1 MKEKNEGDVKRENGK
16 GEEEEENKEKEAMKK
31 KKKEVFNFF
40 WVSFISIPGPFMA
53 VDLWCRRRAEDAGVM
68 EVIALVYARACKCA
82 CVCARACV
90 CVYAWVCYGCV
101 CDGKKDRDGHS

>member
-82 CVCARACV
+82 CVCVCV
-90 CVYAWVCYGCV
+90 CVCV
-101 CDGKKDRDGHS
+101 RVGMLWMCM

>member
-40 WVSFISIPGPFMA
+40 LGLLHLHPGAFYGGRFMVSEESRGRGSYGS
-53 VDLWCRRRAEDAGVM
+53 DRAGLRAGV
-68 EVIALVYARACKCA
+68 
-82 CVCARACV
+82 
-90 CVYAWVCYGCV
+90 
-101 CDGKKDRDGHS
+101 